1 VPLDGTVRLVR
12 VSRFA
17 GVVALHHDRVALVR
31 QRWDEYGQ
39 DFWTIPSGAVEAGET
54 PAGGAVR
61 ELAEE
66 TGLVVAVGR
75 LRLVSTSSTTHG
87 DARMLAW
94 NFTTTIDEPELAVA
108 DPDGLILQA
117 HWFSRT
123 EAVRLLDQLPYRP
136 LREPVLAH
144 LTDGRTQAPGSG
156 WHWRYDTPHATPVV
170 TASTAG

>member
-1 VPLDGTVRLVR
+1 MEVR
-12 VSRFA
+12 RFA
-17 GVVALHHDRVALVR
+17 GVVAVHDDRVALVR
-31 QRWDEYGQ
+31 QRWDEFGR

-94 NFTTTIDEPELAVA
+94 NFTTTVDEPVLAVA
-108 DPDGLILQA
+108 DPDDLILQA
-117 HWFSRT
+117 HWFALA
-123 EAVRLLDQLPYRP
+123 EAVRLLNQLPYRP
-136 LREPVLAH
+136 LREPILAH
-144 LTDGRTQAPGSG
+144 LNDGRTQAPGTG

-170 TASTAG
+170 TARTPG